1 MSLDV
6 YLIGT
11 EKRKSESSGIFVRE
25 GGQTIEISEEEWK
38 QRNPNQT
45 PVKFESID
53 EKAKKYASLEV
64 SDSRWPLL
72 KLLAQANRAGLSY
85 RWSVSLLDNPNE
97 KLNAGFAFRRDPF
110 EFFSAIKNR

>member
-1 MSLDV
+1 MEWWPK
-6 YLIGT
+6 GT
-11 EKRKSESSGIFVRE
+11 ANVGIE
-25 GGQTIEISEEEWK
+25 
-38 QRNPNQT
+38 
-45 PVKFESID
+45 FESTD